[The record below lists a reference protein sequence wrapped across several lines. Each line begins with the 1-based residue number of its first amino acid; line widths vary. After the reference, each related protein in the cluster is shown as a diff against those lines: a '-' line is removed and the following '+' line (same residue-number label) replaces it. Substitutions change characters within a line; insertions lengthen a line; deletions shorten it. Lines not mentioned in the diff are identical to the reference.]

1 MPCHSSFATP
11 PPVASQSDR
20 AAVSHRRPLDWLNF
34 FLADVRGALGPYIGI
49 YLLTEQH
56 WNQAAIGVL
65 ATVAGIVGLIIHA
78 PVGAFIDATHWKRA
92 AVVGGVGV
100 LTISALAIA
109 VMPSFPVVLTA
120 QTLMAVAGAVFGP
133 AVAAITLGILGSH
146 GLASRMGRNA
156 AFDHAGN
163 VSIAILAGAVGW
175 WFSQSA
181 VFYLVPIFSLLA
193 ASAVLS
199 IPAHAIDHA
208 QARGLDPG
216 RASGG
221 KPPSG
226 WNVLITCRPLLVF
239 AACVALFHF
248 ANAPMLP
255 LVGQKLALANKGAE
269 TAVMSACIIAA
280 QLVMLPMA
288 LLVGAKADAWGRK
301 PIFLAAFAILPI
313 RGVLYTFSDDREWL
327 VAVQLLDGVGA
338 GIFGALAPL
347 VVADLMRGTGRYNVS
362 LGAVAT
368 VQGIG
373 ASVSNTVAGMIVVH
387 AGYNMAFVSLAAVA
401 AAAFA
406 TFLFAMPETAA
417 PRTAEPDADTPQA
430 KLAQPAAVAP

>member
-1 MPCHSSFATP
+1 
-11 PPVASQSDR
+11 
-20 AAVSHRRPLDWLNF
+20 
-34 FLADVRGALGPYIGI
+34 
-49 YLLTEQH
+49 
-56 WNQAAIGVL
+56 
-65 ATVAGIVGLIIHA
+65 VGL
-78 PVGAFIDATHWKRA
+78 P
-92 AVVGGVGV
+92 
-100 LTISALAIA
+100 IA
-109 VMPSFPVVLTA
+109 RDETRLSTTQA
-120 QTLMAVAGAVFGP
+120 
-133 AVAAITLGILGSH
+133 
-146 GLASRMGRNA
+146 
-156 AFDHAGN
+156 N
-163 VSIAILAGAVGW
+163 VSVAILAGAVGW

-193 ASAVLS
+193 TLAVLS

-208 QARGLDPG
+208 QARGLAPLPTLPG
-216 RASGG
+216 TQESARRGSGG
-221 KPPSG
+221 ERPSG
-226 WNVLITCRPLLVF
+226 WNVLVTCRPLLVF
-239 AACVALFHF
+239 AACAALFHF

-255 LVGQKLALANKGAE
+255 LVGQKLALAHKGAE
-269 TAVMSACIIAA
+269 TAVMSACIIIAA

-313 RGVLYTFSDDREWL
+313 RGVLYTLSDSREWL

-373 ASVSNTVAGMIVVH
+373 ASLSNAVAGMIVVQ
-387 AGYNMAFVSLAAVA
+387 AGYSVAFLTLAAVA

-406 TFLFAMPETAA
+406 TFLFAMPETGTL
-417 PRTAEPDADTPQA
+417 RSSETDADTRQI
-430 KLAQPAAVAP
+430 KLAGARPAAAAQWLNLTSRYGAKS